1 MFIYCL
7 NTIRKIIYI
16 IFTSVFL
23 YYFIPPNYL
32 QASNHILSIEEL
44 KVTKEIDLEFSRNR
58 VIDEAFKMAFYRL
71 LSQILNSTDIK
82 KIKNIK
88 MKDIKNLVE
97 NFKIQNEIFRNNKYY
112 ADFNV
117 YFSKKKVKYFLEKEN
132 LFFSN
137 PKKISVLFLPIIVD
151 QEKLYLFNE
160 NIFYKRWHDDKDQ
173 SGLINYIMPLE
184 DIDEISKLI
193 SSQENLETLN
203 INEIAKKY
211 NTKNYILSLIYL
223 NQKKLTF
230 FSKIKFEEF
239 KKNSNAVFYDINIKN
254 NNSVM
259 SVIKK
264 IKIQLNDIWK
274 DFNEVNTSIK
284 LSMNIILESNSADE
298 ISKFENTLSRIDDID
313 SFLIKKFN
321 LDKTIYEVNYNTN
334 PSKLIKQFSINNYT
348 IVNEEGSWVV
358 K

>member
-1 MFIYCL
+1 M
-7 NTIRKIIYI
+7 
-16 IFTSVFL
+16 
-23 YYFIPPNYL
+23 
-32 QASNHILSIEEL
+32 
-44 KVTKEIDLEFSRNR
+44 
-58 VIDEAFKMAFYRL
+58 
-71 LSQILNSTDIK
+71 
-82 KIKNIK
+82 
-88 MKDIKNLVE
+88 
-97 NFKIQNEIFRNNKYY
+97 
-112 ADFNV
+112 
-117 YFSKKKVKYFLEKEN
+117 
-132 LFFSN
+132 
-137 PKKISVLFLPIIVD
+137 
-151 QEKLYLFNE
+151 YLFNE